1 MKEKT
6 GYPSIDKPWLD
17 YYPDNIYNKV
27 TRDINE
33 KIFDFMY
40 SKNIEGLDDYALSY
54 FGRKITYNEMF
65 KQIENYAKILKGYG
79 IRKNDIVSLC
89 LPNIPETVYLKYALN
104 RIGAISNMIDPRQSS
119 QNILSFVN
127 QSNSKLLFC
136 ILDACELKINP
147 IINKLRVDD
156 VVILSISDSLNIST
170 NLTSTMINFIYKM
183 KKKDYINKN
192 KNYKSKYK
200 FNEDLNKYSHEYL
213 KIDSNYEPHDV
224 ATIMYTS
231 GTTGNAKGAML
242 TNEAYNT
249 MHNQLQYTADF
260 VRKDTFF
267 GAIPF
272 FSAYGSFCGMHNSLC
287 SGQEIILLPK
297 INPNKIDKSLL
308 KYKPNISFLVP
319 GYWENFSKS
328 KKSNKEDLSY
338 MKIIVAG
345 GDKWAPASINKVNDF
360 LKKQNCEHKA
370 RVGYG
375 ATEFGGAVAVVPED
389 NLYIA
394 GSAGL
399 VLPSCNAM
407 VIDRETEEELK
418 YNEIGEICISS
429 PTMMKGY
436 LNKEDE
442 TSKLVI
448 FKNNEKYYKTGDQGY
463 INENGII
470 YVIDRYK
477 RSMMRPDGHTVHA
490 TPIENTILENDNVEN
505 CCVVGLKIEDKAGD
519 IPTAFIKVKD
529 KINIENFI
537 KELDTYCLQRLS
549 ERDRALAYV
558 LIDDMPYNLMGKID
572 YRKLEQMNIRDLDII
587 VVDNTF
593 FKERNTK
600 KILKLQNLF

>member
-17 YYPDNIYNKV
+17 YYPDNVYNKV
-27 TRDINE
+27 TNDINE
-33 KIFDFMY
+33 KTFDFMY
-40 SKNIEGLDDYALSY
+40 SKNTEGLNDYALSY
-54 FGRKITYNEMF
+54 FGRKITYGEMF

-119 QNILSFVN
+119 QNILTFVN
-127 QSNSKLLFC
+127 RSNSKLLFC
-136 ILDACELKINP
+136 ILDACEIKINP
-147 IINKLRVDD
+147 IINKLKVDD
-156 VVILSISDSLNIST
+156 VVVLSISDSLNLST
-170 NLTSTMINFIYKM
+170 NLTSTMLNFIYKI

-192 KNYKSKYK
+192 KNYKSKYI
-200 FNEDLNKYSHEYL
+200 FNEDLNKYFHEYL
-213 KIDSNYEPHDV
+213 KVDSNYEPNSV
-224 ATIMYTS
+224 ASIMYTS
-231 GTTGNAKGAML
+231 GTTGDAKGAML

-260 VRKDTFF
+260 IRKDTFF

-297 INPNKIDKSLL
+297 INPNKIDKTLL

-328 KKSNKEDLSY
+328 KRANKEDLSY

-389 NLYIA
+389 DLYIA

-407 VIDRETEEELK
+407 VIDRKTEEELK

-442 TSKLVI
+442 TSNLVI
-448 FKNNEKYYKTGDQGY
+448 IKNNEKYYKTGDQGY

-490 TPIENTILENDNVEN
+490 TPIENTILENGNVEN
-505 CCVVGLKIEDKAGD
+505 CCAVGLKIEDKAGD

-529 KINIENFI
+529 KTNIDNFI
-537 KELDTYCLQRLS
+537 KELDSYCLQRLS
-549 ERDRALAYV
+549 EKDRALAYV

-572 YRKLEQMNIRDLDII
+572 YRKLEQMNIKDLDVI

-593 FKERNTK
+593 FKEKNTK
-600 KILKLQNLF
+600 KLLKLQK

>member
-1 MKEKT
+1 MKKKT
-6 GYPSIDKPWLD
+6 GYPSIDKPWLE
-17 YYPDNIYNKV
+17 YYPDNVYNKV
-27 TRDINE
+27 TNDINE
-33 KIFDFMY
+33 KIFNFMY
-40 SKNIEGLDDYALSY
+40 SKNTEGLNDYALSY
-54 FGRKITYNEMF
+54 FGRKITYGEMF

-136 ILDACELKINP
+136 ILDACEKKINP

-156 VVILSISDSLNIST
+156 VVILSISDSLNLST
-170 NLTSTMINFIYKM
+170 NLTSTMVNFIYKI
-183 KKKDYINKN
+183 KKNDYINKN

-213 KIDSNYEPHDV
+213 KVDSNYEPNSV
-224 ATIMYTS
+224 ASIMYTS
-231 GTTGNAKGAML
+231 GTTGDAKGAML

-260 VRKDTFF
+260 IRKDTFF

-297 INPNKIDKSLL
+297 INPNKIDKALL

-328 KKSNKEDLSY
+328 KKANKEDLSY

-389 NLYIA
+389 DLYIA

-448 FKNNEKYYKTGDQGY
+448 IKNNEKYYKTGDQGY
-463 INENGII
+463 INENGIV

-505 CCVVGLKIEDKAGD
+505 CCAVGLKIEDKAGD

-529 KINIENFI
+529 KTNIDNFI
-537 KELDTYCLQRLS
+537 KELDSYCLQRLS
-549 ERDRALAYV
+549 EKDRALAYV

-572 YRKLEQMNIRDLDII
+572 YRKLEQMNIKDLDMI
-587 VVDNTF
+587 VVDDTF
-593 FKERNTK
+593 FKEKNTK
-600 KILKLQNLF
+600 KILKLQK

>member
-1 MKEKT
+1 MLDEKT
-6 GYPSIDKPWLD
+6 GYASIDKPWLK
-17 YYPDNIYNKV
+17 YYPNNVYDTVTENI
-27 TRDINE
+27 DE
-33 KIFDFMY
+33 KIFDFMH
-40 SKNIEGLDDYALSY
+40 SKNIDDLNDYALSY
-54 FGRKITYNEMF
+54 FGRKITYGEMF
-65 KQIENYAKILKGYG
+65 REIENYAKILKGYG
-79 IRKNDIVSLC
+79 IGKNDIVSLC

-127 QSNSKLLFC
+127 DTNSKLLFC

-147 IINKLRVDD
+147 IIDKLKVDD
-156 VVILSISDSLNIST
+156 VVILSVSDSLNMNT
-170 NLTSTMINFIYKM
+170 NLTSSMVNLMYKI
-183 KKKDYINKN
+183 KKNDYINKN

-200 FNEDLNKYSHEYL
+200 FNDDLNKFYTDYL
-213 KIDSNYEPHDV
+213 NVDTNYEPDDV

-231 GTTGNAKGAML
+231 GTTGTAKGAML

-260 VRKDTFF
+260 RRKDTFF

-297 INPNKIDKSLL
+297 IDPNKIDKTLL

-319 GYWENFSKS
+319 GYWESFSNS
-328 KKSNKEDLSY
+328 KKANKKDLSY

-345 GDKWAPASINKVNDF
+345 GDKWAPASINIVNDF

-375 ATEFGGAVAVVPED
+375 ATEFGGAVSVVPESD
-389 NLYIA
+389 LYIA

-407 VIDRETEEELK
+407 VIDRETNEELK

-436 LNKEDE
+436 INKEEE
-442 TSKLVI
+442 TNQLVI
-448 FKNNEKYYKTGDQGY
+448 VKNNEKFYKTGDQGY
-463 INENGII
+463 INEDGII
-470 YVIDRYK
+470 FVIDRYK

-490 TPIENTILENDNVEN
+490 TPIENTILENENVEK
-505 CCVVGLKIEDKAGD
+505 CCVVGLKIGDKAGD
-519 IPTAFIKVKD
+519 IPTAFIKVKN
-529 KINIENFI
+529 KTNIEDFI
-537 KELDTYCLQRLS
+537 NELDNYCLKYLA

-558 LIDDMPYNLMGKID
+558 LVDEMPYNLMGKID
-572 YRKLEQMNIRDLDII
+572 YRKLEQMNIKDLDII

-593 FKERNTK
+593 FKEKNNK
-600 KILKLQNLF
+600 KILKLQK

>member
-17 YYPDNIYNKV
+17 YYPDNVYNKV
-27 TRDINE
+27 TNDINE
-33 KIFDFMY
+33 KTFDFMY
-40 SKNIEGLDDYALSY
+40 SKNTEGLNDYALSY
-54 FGRKITYNEMF
+54 FGRKITYGEMF

-119 QNILSFVN
+119 QNILTFVN
-127 QSNSKLLFC
+127 HSNSKLLFC
-136 ILDACELKINP
+136 ILDACEIKINP
-147 IINKLRVDD
+147 IINKLKVDD
-156 VVILSISDSLNIST
+156 VVVLSISDSLNLST
-170 NLTSTMINFIYKM
+170 NLTSTMLNFIYKI

-213 KIDSNYEPHDV
+213 KVDSNYEPNSV
-224 ATIMYTS
+224 ASIMYTS
-231 GTTGNAKGAML
+231 GTTGDAKGAML

-260 VRKDTFF
+260 IRKDTFF

-297 INPNKIDKSLL
+297 INPNKIDKTLL

-328 KKSNKEDLSY
+328 KRANKEDLSY

-389 NLYIA
+389 DLYIA

-442 TSKLVI
+442 TSNLVI
-448 FKNNEKYYKTGDQGY
+448 IKNNEKYYKTGDQGY

-490 TPIENTILENDNVEN
+490 TPIENTILENGNVEN
-505 CCVVGLKIEDKAGD
+505 CCAVGLKIEDKAGD

-529 KINIENFI
+529 KTNIDNFI
-537 KELDTYCLQRLS
+537 KELDSYCLQRLS
-549 ERDRALAYV
+549 EKDRALAYV

-572 YRKLEQMNIRDLDII
+572 YRKLEQMNIKDLDVI

-593 FKERNTK
+593 FKEKNTK
-600 KILKLQNLF
+600 KILKLQK

>member
-17 YYPDNIYNKV
+17 YYPDNVYNKV
-27 TRDINE
+27 TNDVNE
-33 KIFDFMY
+33 KTFDFMY
-40 SKNIEGLDDYALSY
+40 SKNTDGLNDYALSY
-54 FGRKITYNEMF
+54 FGRKITYGEMF

-119 QNILSFVN
+119 QNILTFVN

-136 ILDACELKINP
+136 ILDACEIKINP
-147 IINKLRVDD
+147 IINKLKVDD
-156 VVILSISDSLNIST
+156 VVVLSISDSLNLST
-170 NLTSTMINFIYKM
+170 NLTSTMLNFIYKI

-192 KNYKSKYK
+192 KNYKSKYI

-213 KIDSNYEPHDV
+213 KVDSNYEPNSV
-224 ATIMYTS
+224 ASIMYTS
-231 GTTGNAKGAML
+231 GTTGDAKGAML

-260 VRKDTFF
+260 IRKDTFF

-297 INPNKIDKSLL
+297 INPNKIDKTLL

-328 KKSNKEDLSY
+328 KRANKEDLSY

-389 NLYIA
+389 DLYIA

-407 VIDRETEEELK
+407 VIDRKTEEELK

-442 TSKLVI
+442 TSNLVI
-448 FKNNEKYYKTGDQGY
+448 IKNNEKYYKTGDQGY

-490 TPIENTILENDNVEN
+490 TPIENTILENGNVEN
-505 CCVVGLKIEDKAGD
+505 CCAVGLKIEDKAGD

-529 KINIENFI
+529 KTNIDNFI
-537 KELDTYCLQRLS
+537 KELDSYCLQRLS
-549 ERDRALAYV
+549 EKDRALAYV

-572 YRKLEQMNIRDLDII
+572 YRKLEQMNIKDLDVI

-593 FKERNTK
+593 FKEKNTK
-600 KILKLQNLF
+600 KLLKLQK